1 MHAFRDT
8 LLKCVVAVAAM
19 LLCVTQ
25 VTWGQDREDE
35 PKADDESVEEVVV
48 YGTRRGDPV
57 DLDALYESQLR
68 KRIMDDYMKRQRL
81 RERAEWRSSLSTEDE
96 SPSRIR
102 WGYDPEAEL
111 RMRRET
117 DLMDLPIEGERAA
130 SIFRVEF

>member
-1 MHAFRDT
+1 MFALGDT
-8 LLKCVVAVAAM
+8 LLKRTAAVAAI
-19 LLCVTQ
+19 LLCVTP
-25 VTWGQDREDE
+25 VTWGQDQEEE
-35 PKADDESVEEVVV
+35 PKADDESIEEVFV

-68 KRIMDDYMKRQRL
+68 KRIMDDYLKQQRL
-81 RERAEWRSSLSTEDE
+81 RERDEWRSSLSTEDE

-117 DLMDLPIEGERAA
+117 DLMGLPIERERAA